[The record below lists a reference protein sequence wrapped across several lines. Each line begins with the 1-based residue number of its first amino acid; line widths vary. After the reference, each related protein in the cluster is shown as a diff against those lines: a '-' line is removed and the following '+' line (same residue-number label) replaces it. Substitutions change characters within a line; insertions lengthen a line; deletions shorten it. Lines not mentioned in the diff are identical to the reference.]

1 LFNFSCFSIAKISF
15 GFFSLLGKINGHTAT
30 VMLLG
35 LLLAL
40 PLAGMVV
47 CSNSDEEDATLQK
60 ESSVLQTSQALL

>member
-1 LFNFSCFSIAKISF
+1 LTFTHQYLFNFSCFSIAKISF

-40 PLAGMVV
+40 PLAGVV
-47 CSNSDEEDATLQK
+47 
-60 ESSVLQTSQALL
+60 VF